1 MAGDESIVSGVAGR
15 YATALFDLAKE
26 QGALDQVAGDLTS
39 VGKLLT
45 ESPDLTRLVRS
56 PVFSAE
62 DQSRAMTA
70 VLDKAGVSGL
80 TQNFVKLIA
89 RNRRLFSLDAM
100 IRDFATL
107 YARTKNQVTAE
118 VTSAQ
123 PLTDAQRGQLMDS
136 LKASLK
142 ADVQLVTKVDASILG
157 GLIVKA
163 GSRMI
168 DSSIKTKL
176 NSLKFAMKEV
186 R

>member
-1 MAGDESIVSGVAGR
+1 MAGEDQGVAGMAGR

-26 QGALDQVAGDLTS
+26 QGAVDQVAGD
-39 VGKLLT
+39 
-45 ESPDLTRLVRS
+45 
-56 PVFSAE
+56 
-62 DQSRAMTA
+62 QSRAMMA
-70 VLDKAGVSGL
+70 VLEKAGVSGL

-89 RNRRLFSLDAM
+89 RNRRLFSLLDM
-100 IRDFATL
+100 IRDFRTL
-107 YARTKNQVTAE
+107 YARMKGVVTAE

-123 PLTDAQRGQLMDS
+123 ALTDAQRTDLLATLKSS
-136 LKASLK
+136 LGKDIDLT
-142 ADVQLVTKVDASILG
+142 TKVDPSILG

-176 NSLKFAMKEV
+176 HNLKFAMKEV